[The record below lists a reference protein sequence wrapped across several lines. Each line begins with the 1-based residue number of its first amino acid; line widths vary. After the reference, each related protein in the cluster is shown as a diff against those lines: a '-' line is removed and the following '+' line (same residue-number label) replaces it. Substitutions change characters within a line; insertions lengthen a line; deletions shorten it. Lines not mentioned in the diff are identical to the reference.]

1 MQAIVYDMWYYKL
14 GINTNTHL
22 QNVKMVKVNDIY
34 YPKNSVLHWN
44 KGIDTPTNIVK
55 KSPYLNNL
63 ETAVVNTNID
73 YYPEYEGKLTI
84 RNIPKEVVI
93 KENSKLEPN
102 FRFIRNN
109 QKLYVTPITP
119 IIEDYS
125 SIHVKYK
132 YMVQPLLRY
141 IKYKNVVSTI
151 YLNLN
156 KHEDRRDFIYMEI
169 PKDLPNRNE
178 LNRYSQVLNKTYLE
192 KLPTYKHL
200 NVLDLW
206 MYLNPE
212 TSNRSML
219 NKIKNIH
226 NVDLIIGNDTDC
238 VIINLGYLKYLVVEN
253 LPSRDYKNKI
263 GSYTYGIASKLLLR
277 ILYTING
284 ISIPDE
290 ENDILTKDELIENIG
305 DDDVS
310 PIEEPTN
317 TSTDDTV
324 ESTVEEDEALDDSV
338 DETTNSKNVSTT
350 LNTIKKQYQND
361 KELNNPKKNLID
373 IQTQLDVLVDN
384 KVISNHTY
392 NNLASILEEQYFIP
406 SALNP
411 KVSLMEMLNTD
422 NDDYSLNT
430 NNENHN
436 IDKTMFNPKDSK
448 TVVKSIKDTYLNK
461 QYDKDITRVI
471 YSLQNAGII
480 VEEHKVEV
488 KENILGGTVNH
499 VLRVRSIT
507 GGASN
512 IVRITLPVVGKN
524 GIIKKDGNHYVI
536 RHLQTDLPIRKI
548 DYNVV
553 ELSSHYG
560 KVFITKGNYSYDNI
574 GNWLL
579 NRLSKHESVFDLIPG
594 NVNSMDVILP
604 SLYNIFSRCTKSFRV
619 GTSRYSFVYSIR
631 FNLFTKYTKEQL
643 LGIES
648 KTKTV
653 IVGIDNDQ
661 PIFIDYN
668 NNFHILA
675 NNKLVPMVSP
685 LTVLEIDL
693 NEGPMEYATINIFK
707 KNIPIAILLAYHIG
721 LEELMK
727 LLKVNYIEVDNTRQV
742 PKDGKHYSIQFL
754 DKVYSIERDYGKCD
768 LILSGLNKLNQ
779 ILKTVSYKSLEDKN
793 EFGILSTLLELKNI
807 HMTEFKLLDSM
818 FVDPMTMSVLK
829 LMKEPLTFLGLLIR
843 SAELLVDD
851 NYKNPNDIQY
861 SIIQGYDRIAGML
874 YKRLVEGVKEYEN
887 RTAKNKLA
895 LTIPPYDVMNRIF
908 EDSTTVSLDDINPM
922 AGIKQT
928 EDVSRVGHG
937 GRGKDGMARSTRIL
951 DETWMGVI
959 SEATKDSTD
968 VGITAYLSA
977 NPNLSNTRGMTKS
990 LDPNNTEWSNLIS
1003 SANMLAPFILTDDTK
1018 RIN

>member
-1 MQAIVYDMWYYKL
+1 MQSIVYDMWYYKL

-22 QNVKMVKVNDIY
+22 QNVRMVKVNTIF
-34 YPKNSVLHWN
+34 YPKGTVLHWN
-44 KGIDTPTNIVK
+44 KGIEVATNIVK
-55 KSPYLNNL
+55 NSPYLSNL
-63 ETAVVNTNID
+63 ETAIVNTNID
-73 YYPEYEGKLTI
+73 YYPGYEGKLTI
-84 RNIPKEVVI
+84 RNILKETII
-93 KENSKLEPN
+93 KENSKLEPS

-109 QKLYVTPITP
+109 QKLYVTPTTP
-119 IIEDYS
+119 IIEDYC
-125 SIHVKYK
+125 SIHSKYK

-156 KHEDRRDFIYMEI
+156 NHEGRRDFIFLDI

-192 KLPTYKHL
+192 NLPTYKHL

-212 TSNRSML
+212 TKSKSML
-219 NKIKNIH
+219 SKIKNID

-238 VIINLGYLKYLVVEN
+238 VITNLAYLNYMVTEN
-253 LPSRDYKNKI
+253 LPSKDYKNKI
-263 GSYTYGIASKLLLR
+263 GSYPYSTASKLLLR

-284 ISIPDE
+284 MSVPDE
-290 ENDILTKDELIENIG
+290 ENDVLTKDEIIENIG
-305 DDDVS
+305 DSNV
-310 PIEEPTN
+310 EEVNESLDNNN
-317 TSTDDTV
+317 TE
-324 ESTVEEDEALDDSV
+324 ESDIEEDEALDDNV
-338 DETTNSKNVSTT
+338 EETTNSKNVTTT
-350 LNTIKKQYQND
+350 LNTVKKQYQNT
-361 KELNNPKKNLID
+361 EEMNTPKKNLVD
-373 IQTQLDVLVDN
+373 IQTQLDILADN

-392 NNLASILEEQYFIP
+392 NNLASILEEQYFKP
-406 SALNP
+406 SALDP
-411 KVSLMEMLNTD
+411 KVPLMEMLNTD
-422 NDDYSLNT
+422 NDDYSLDIDNT
-430 NNENHN
+430 THN
-436 IDKTMFNPKDSK
+436 VDKTMFNPNDSK
-448 TVVKSIKDTYLNK
+448 TVVKGIKDSYLSK

-480 VEEHKVEV
+480 VEEHKVEK
-488 KENILGGTVNH
+488 KENILGGTVDH

-512 IVRITLPVVGKN
+512 IVRVTLPVVGKN

-574 GNWLL
+574 GNWIL
-579 NRLSKHESVFDLIPG
+579 NKLSKHESVFDLIPG
-594 NVNSMDVILP
+594 NVNTMDVVLP
-604 SLYNIFSRCTKSFRV
+604 KLYNMFSRATKSFRV
-619 GTSRYSFVYSIR
+619 GESRYSFIYSSR
-631 FNLFTKYTKEQL
+631 FNLFSKYTKEQL
-643 LGIES
+643 LEIENR
-648 KTKTV
+648 TKTV
-653 IVGIDNDQ
+653 IVGVSNEQ
-661 PIFIDYN
+661 PIFIDYKD
-668 NNFHILA
+668 NFYILQ
-675 NNKLVPMVSP
+675 NNKLIPMDNP
-685 LTVLEIDL
+685 LDTLGIDL
-693 NEGPMEYATINIFK
+693 SEGPIEYATINIFK
-707 KNIPIAILLAYHIG
+707 KNIPIAILLAYHLG
-721 LEELMK
+721 LEELMNLIGAK
-727 LLKVNYIEVDNTRQV
+727 YIIIDNTRQLL
-742 PKDGKHYSIQFL
+742 KDGKHYSIQFL
-754 DKVYSIERDYGKCD
+754 DKIYSIERDYGKCD

-779 ILKTVSYKSLEDKN
+779 ILKTVSCKSLEDKN

-990 LDPNNTEWSNLIS
+990 LDPKNTNWSNLIS